1 MADKKFGT
9 KRFCSN
15 CETKFYDLNK
25 KSPLTCPHCKS
36 EMTIEEDFVYAQPVQ
51 VTQPSKPEVKD
62 EFEGIENTDN
72 NNDDNDDGVISLD
85 DASLEEEE
93 QKD

>member
-36 EMTIEEDFVYAQPVQ
+36 EMTIEEDFVYAQPAQ
-51 VTQPSKPEVKD
+51 VAQPSKPEVKD
-62 EFEGIENTDN
+62 EFDGIENTDN
-72 NNDDNDDGVISLD
+72 NEDDNDDGVISLD

>member
-1 MADKKFGT
+1 MADKKFGR
-9 KRFCSN
+9 KRVCPH
-15 CETKFYDLNK
+15 CEKKFYDLNK
-25 KSPLTCPHCKS
+25 KSPLTCPCGEK
-36 EMTIEEDFVYAQPVQ
+36 EIAFEEDFVYAQPAQ
-51 VTQPSKPEVKD
+51 VAQPSKPEVKD

-72 NNDDNDDGVISLD
+72 NDDDNDDDVISLD

>member
-36 EMTIEEDFVYAQPVQ
+36 EMTIEEDFVYAQPAQ
-51 VTQPSKPEVKD
+51 VAQPSKPEAEKSPSKRRHTRHALP
-62 EFEGIENTDN
+62 G
-72 NNDDNDDGVISLD
+72 S
-85 DASLEEEE
+85 S
-93 QKD
+93 